1 MQVGNRNYRGL
12 LKFGIKEHMEALY
25 EEGLLYLNTFTYF
38 KELEY
43 NGDGR
48 ADIYEGVTE
57 YYSGEGFDNLNL
69 TISFGEEE
77 HILSRANGTLGVAFT
92 DRPPEFSHLYSM
104 TSIDVNWALKQD
116 KLIDERNFAKNKD
129 YVVIVYDTVKF
140 LDKLTNYLVTNG
152 YTSKRGFIEYINE
165 NSYSGEMGCFRKFS
179 SYSHQNEWRLALKCH
194 NILDPIKITLGS
206 LEGIAIPPKDKKDFY
221 DMKIRIGNRELSNKS
236 LYTKVTT

>member
-69 TISFGEEE
+69 TISFERKNIFFLEQMV
-77 HILSRANGTLGVAFT
+77 HWVWLLQ
-92 DRPPEFSHLYSM
+92 
-104 TSIDVNWALKQD
+104 IDL
-116 KLIDERNFAKNKD
+116 LNFR
-129 YVVIVYDTVKF
+129 I
-140 LDKLTNYLVTNG
+140 
-152 YTSKRGFIEYINE
+152 YI
-165 NSYSGEMGCFRKFS
+165 
-179 SYSHQNEWRLALKCH
+179 A
-194 NILDPIKITLGS
+194 
-206 LEGIAIPPKDKKDFY
+206 
-221 DMKIRIGNRELSNKS
+221 
-236 LYTKVTT
+236 